1 MMTPTPTLTAPP
13 AHDQPAPT
21 PFWATRVTASTSPV
35 TPQIATALGAR
46 VAPLDAE
53 VGTARRSQHA
63 TATAAQ
69 VPRSGSV
76 DVVVADLTA
85 DPAPADGPDRGD
97 GRPRPVRWRDP
108 GVLSRCHRLDGPHG
122 ELVDPSGAIVA
133 VAQNADLLCL
143 QTSSFPPPR
152 CDHHPRRTTSRPRWS
167 PTTAS
172 SRRAGAVMLRRR
184 LQNVRL
190 PAW

>member
-1 MMTPTPTLTAPP
+1 MTPTLTAPP

-85 DPAPADGPDRGD
+85 DPAPADGRIGVMAA
-97 GRPRPVRWRDP
+97 R
-108 GVLSRCHRLDGPHG
+108 VLSGGGILAC
-122 ELVDPSGAIVA
+122 
-133 VAQNADLLCL
+133 
-143 QTSSFPPPR
+143 
-152 CDHHPRRTTSRPRWS
+152 
-167 PTTAS
+167 
-172 SRRAGAVMLRRR
+172 
-184 LQNVRL
+184 
-190 PAW
+190 